1 MNQQENRY
9 LHILKLLHKNKA
21 MKVTELAQKTGVSLV
36 TMRKD
41 LAALENKKLL
51 LRYQG
56 YAELNMRTP
65 VNRRMISNYE
75 EKIRIAQKAAE
86 LVNDGDTVIIE
97 SGSCCVLLADELKK
111 SQKHIT
117 IITNSTFIADF
128 ITPYQYIKLI
138 LLGGEY
144 QSDSMAVVGAVTKAC
159 LATFHAKFFFS
170 GTDGYRKG
178 VGFTGD
184 NLERIDVLRTMMQQ
198 ADKTVVI
205 TDSQKFSHQGM
216 MEVFALCEADIVITD
231 AGITQDAENE
241 LKQNNINFI
250 KV

>member
-1 MNQQENRY
+1 MSNQDNRY
-9 LHILKLLHKNKA
+9 LHILKLLHSNKE
-21 MKVTELAQKTGVSLV
+21 MKVTELAEKTGVSLV

-41 LAALENKKLL
+41 LTALENKKLL
-51 LRYQG
+51 LRHQG
-56 YAELNMRTP
+56 YVELNIRTP
-65 VNRRMISNYE
+65 VNRRMLSNYA
-75 EKIRIAQKAAE
+75 EKIRIAKKAAE
-86 LVNDGDTVIIE
+86 LVSDGDTVIIE

-144 QSDSMAVVGAVTKAC
+144 QPDSMAVVGAVTKAC
-159 LATFHAKFFFS
+159 LASFHAKFFFS
-170 GTDGYRKG
+170 GTDGYRKE

-184 NLERIDVLRTMMQQ
+184 NPERIDILRTMMQQ
-198 ADKTVVI
+198 ADQTVVI
-205 TDSQKFSHQGM
+205 TDSQKFLHQGLM
-216 MEVFALCEADIVITD
+216 DVFALRDTDIVITD

-241 LKQNNINFI
+241 IKQNNIKFI